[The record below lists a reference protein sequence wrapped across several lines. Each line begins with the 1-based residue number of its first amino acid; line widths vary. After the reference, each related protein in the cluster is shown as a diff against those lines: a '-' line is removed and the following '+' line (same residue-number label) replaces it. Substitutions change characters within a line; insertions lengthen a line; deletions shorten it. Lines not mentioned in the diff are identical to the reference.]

1 MEIRKI
7 DNTNFGNLTK
17 TPELIEA
24 LLQKNFKSEGIDSVK
39 KIMKDLYPN
48 QQPIGAKSYRYYS
61 NAAKKLVKEQH
72 PELYTDIEK
81 ISEYIKQNPNITKPK
96 LAEFVEPYIK
106 KYGENIDIKI

>member
-39 KIMKDLYPN
+39 KL
-48 QQPIGAKSYRYYS
+48 
-61 NAAKKLVKEQH
+61 
-72 PELYTDIEK
+72 
-81 ISEYIKQNPNITKPK
+81 
-96 LAEFVEPYIK
+96 
-106 KYGENIDIKI
+106 